1 MSATNTLV
9 AFRLPHASDW
19 LESAEYYTVSRTLQG
34 VTGPFSLAVMNEKAD
49 PFADQIE
56 RIRASGVL
64 GRSHGLSRLFDY
76 IAEKSAAG
84 VMLREIDIAQDV
96 FGRSVDVPGD
106 ASVRVYIHRLRK
118 KIDQFYE
125 DEGRTESA
133 RLAIPVGEYRLILS
147 ETVPALALPGS
158 VRPLLQKRWAWVV
171 AAGLLLAVNA
181 GAWMIIGRQTAP
193 ARALAQ
199 VADLPLWH
207 DLARNRPALV
217 VIGDYYIF
225 GDTNGYGVE
234 PMRMVREFDVNSPS
248 DLENYLMAN
257 PNLQGRYVDMDTY
270 YTPVGATMAMREIMP
285 LVHQAAG
292 DDSRVRIITASQ
304 LTPDMMK
311 SADIVYVG
319 YLSALGILRDPVFA
333 KSRFKIGESFDEVI
347 DSKTKKSYISVA
359 SDALG
364 DQANRDYGYLAVATG
379 PSGNRIIV
387 IAGTRDIG
395 VVQTAQIAADPKALK
410 ALDMQRGSTL
420 SALYEVQGVGRTNLS
435 YRLVGSANDK

>member
-1 MSATNTLV
+1 
-9 AFRLPHASDW
+9 
-19 LESAEYYTVSRTLQG
+19 
-34 VTGPFSLAVMNEKAD
+34 MNEKTD
-49 PFADQIE
+49 PIVVQIE

-64 GRSHGLSRLFDY
+64 GRSHGLARLFDY

-96 FGRSVDVPGD
+96 FGRNVDMPGD

-125 DEGRTESA
+125 NEGSA
-133 RLAIPVGEYRLILS
+133 EASRLAIPVGEYRLVLS
-147 ETVPALALPGS
+147 EAVAAPALSGP
-158 VRPLLQKRWAWVV
+158 VRPLLQKRWAWVL

-181 GAWMIIGRQTAP
+181 GAWMVIARQTAP

-199 VADLPLWH
+199 VADLPLWR

-225 GDTNGYGVE
+225 GDTSGGVE
-234 PMRMVREFDVNSPS
+234 PTRMVRDFEVNSAS

-257 PNLQGRYVDMDTY
+257 PDLQGRYVDMDTY
-270 YTPVGATMAMREIMP
+270 YTPVGATLAMREIMP
-285 LVHQAAG
+285 LVRQAAG
-292 DDSRVRIITASQ
+292 DDSRVRIITSSQ

-319 YLSALGILRDPVFA
+319 YLSALGILRDQVLA
-333 KSRFKIGESFDEVI
+333 NSRFKVGESYDEVI
-347 DSKTKKSYISVA
+347 DGKTGKIYVSVA
-359 SDALG
+359 GDALG
-364 DQANRDYGYLAVATG
+364 DQANRDYGYLAVALG

-395 VVQTAQIAADPKALK
+395 VMQTAQIAADAKALE
-410 ALDMQRGSTL
+410 ALNMRGGATL

-435 YRLVGSANDK
+435 YRLVGSTNDK